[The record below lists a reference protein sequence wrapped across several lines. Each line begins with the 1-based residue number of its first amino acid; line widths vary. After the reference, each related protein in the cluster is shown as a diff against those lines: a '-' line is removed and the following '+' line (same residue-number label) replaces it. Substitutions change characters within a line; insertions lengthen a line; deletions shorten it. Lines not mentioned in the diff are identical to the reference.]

1 MFAGVTRAAHASLRP
16 QVVRQLF
23 FQRSTCLNEQAAVD
37 GLMGHAHA
45 LVMGILSLQPPG
57 NLLGRPIQNQFT
69 RNEVTQLA
77 VHGKQTAFRPQRCV
91 PCLLVRIIGAIGRS
105 ATMARYFPTHRGSSS
120 MEATGNLTNQEPESH
135 PSQNVLSLSEGER

>member
-16 QVVRQLF
+16 QVIHQLL
-23 FQRSTCLNEQAAVD
+23 FQRSTGLNEQTSVY
-37 GLMGHAHA
+37 GLVGHEHA
-45 LVMGILSLQPPG
+45 LVVGMLSLQSPG
-57 NLLGRPIQNQFT
+57 DLLGRAIQNQFT

-77 VHGKQTAFRPQRCV
+77 VRGKQTVFRPQRCV

-120 MEATGNLTNQEPESH
+120 MEATGDLTN
-135 PSQNVLSLSEGER
+135 R